1 MAYFPV
7 PRKYRMGSERA
18 HPKHDFACA
27 VWDVIMDY
35 TGVIND
41 DEMREELEDILRMY
55 YELNGDG
62 TAGEA

>member
-1 MAYFPV
+1 MA
-7 PRKYRMGSERA
+7 
-18 HPKHDFACA
+18 
-27 VWDVIMDY
+27 Y

>member
-1 MAYFPV
+1 MRRPI
-7 PRKYRMGSERA
+7 PPPTIIGPDERA
-18 HPKHDFACA
+18 HSKHDFACA

-35 TGVIND
+35 TGVIDD

-62 TAGEA
+62 TAG